1 MQHRDLIL
9 AAVRE
14 TGRAGRT
21 ELVRRTGMAR
31 ATVNTLVAE
40 LLAEGVLAEEEAAA
54 DGSRPG
60 RPARLL
66 TLGAQAGVV
75 VGAVVSAAGVRVA
88 AASLSGEI
96 LAERAAGTDP
106 DDGQAGLDT
115 TVALINEAVGG
126 RRVWAVMIG
135 LSAPVAGGVVQA
147 SSVLPGWAGLHPGT
161 ELRNRLGYPVGIRN
175 DADLALIGELKHGV
189 AAGRRD
195 VCYLRIATG
204 IGCGLLLD
212 GVVQHGASGV
222 AGEIGH
228 VQVDETGTLCRCG
241 NRGCLETIAA
251 PREIL
256 ASLTEMYGEEVT
268 AVRAVQL
275 AASDAIAERVL
286 ADAGRM
292 IGRVVADLAN
302 TVNPALV
309 VLDGPL
315 ITEHGPLVAGVADSV
330 RRYAQPE
337 VADALEVRA
346 GELGDRAALIG
357 AVTAALH
364 GTPIARV
371 VPSIAGPPAARERDH
386 RRDAILDLLLKQAA
400 PVARSDIARLTH
412 LPRAAVA
419 DVLAG
424 LVEDQLAEACDPPAG
439 TGRSGRPS
447 PHFRAV
453 IAPGLLA
460 GLAVRADGVH
470 AVLTDM
476 AGTRLHE
483 TFRPMPMSRDGQGS
497 VRIAGEMAAA
507 LLAEHGHPPDSLV
520 AAVVSV
526 PSPVHPETGAFGPRG
541 VLPMFAGF
549 SPAEQITEV
558 LGVPAL
564 AGNNAHLAALG
575 ETRRGAARGARDV
588 LYLRAD
594 QYTGAGIVAGGR
606 MYRGS
611 IGYAGEVGHLNVRE
625 VGPLCI
631 CGSRGCL
638 STYLSPRYFLPLGGP
653 PSEERFLDLVAGGDR
668 PAQRA
673 LLDAGRLIG
682 RTVAPLCNALNP
694 QIVVVGG
701 RFIEAGPYV
710 VDGIRE
716 SLQRHCAPAAASA
729 LTVRPAELGADAEV
743 IGAVESLL

>member
-14 TGRAGRT
+14 AGPLGRT
-21 ELVRRTGMAR
+21 DLVRRTGMAR
-31 ATVNTLVAE
+31 ATVNTLVTE
-40 LLAEGVLAEEEAAA
+40 LLAEGVLAEESASA

-66 TLGAQAGVV
+66 TLGARAGVV
-75 VGAVVSAAGVRVA
+75 VGAVVAAHGVRVA
-88 AASLSGEI
+88 AADLAGAI
-96 LAERAAGTDP
+96 LAERDAPAVADADTLDLLV
-106 DDGQAGLDT
+106 GLIDEV
-115 TVALINEAVGG
+115 VAG
-126 RRVWAVMIG
+126 RRVWAAMVG
-135 LSAPVAGGVVQA
+135 LSAPIAGGVVQP
-147 SSVLPGWAGLHPGT
+147 SSVLPGWAGLHPAVLLK
-161 ELRNRLGYPVGIRN
+161 ERLGYPVGIRN
-175 DADLALIGELKHGV
+175 DADLALIGELRHGV

-212 GVVQHGASGV
+212 GVIQHGASGV

-256 ASLTEMYGEEVT
+256 ASLTEMYGEQVT

-337 VADALEVRA
+337 VAESLEVRA

-364 GTPIARV
+364 STAISRGV
-371 VPSIAGPPAARERDH
+371 AAVTQVRDH
-386 RRDAILDLLLKQAA
+386 RRDAVLDLLRRRGVL
-400 PVARSDIARLTH
+400 ARSDVARITH

-419 DVLAG
+419 DL
-424 LVEDQLAEACDPPAG
+424 LAELVTDGLAEECEPPAG
-439 TGRSGRPS
+439 AARSGRPS

-453 IAPGLLA
+453 TAPGVLA
-460 GLAVRADGVH
+460 GLAVRADGVQ
-470 AVLTDM
+470 ALLTDM
-476 AGTRLHE
+476 AGNQLGSA
-483 TFRPMPMSRDGQGS
+483 FRAMPMSLAGRAN
-497 VRIAGEMAAA
+497 VRAAGELALSLLDGHSLMGAAI
-507 LLAEHGHPPDSLV
+507 
-520 AAVVSV
+520 SV
-526 PSPVHPETGAFGPRG
+526 PSPVHPVTGRFGPRG

-549 SPAEQITEV
+549 SPAEEITDV
-558 LGVPAL
+558 LGVRVT

-606 MYRGS
+606 MYRGA

-653 PSEERFLDLVAGGDR
+653 PSEERFLELVAGGDR

-694 QIVVVGG
+694 QVIVVGG
-701 RFIEAGPYV
+701 RFIEAGPHV

-716 SLQRHCAPAAASA
+716 SLHRHCAPAAAAA

-743 IGAVESLL
+743 VGAVESLI